1 MAYFLL
7 FSRLSRRTAIF
18 WGHAVTSG
26 VSQFDTDSTE
36 GTGGGDYFI
45 SSTLFEPSDG
55 GQDDYAE
62 QLYLMR
68 SMTTRFLP
76 PVKPRLSLEIE
87 DVLPGIANMRLYLV
101 PQTLYKLHPD
111 FDGLLASILR
121 KDAKAIVAFPE
132 AQLGEWTEAL
142 ERRWNRT
149 LTEDIRD
156 RVRVFRR
163 LDFDEFIRLAQL
175 CDVVLDPFPV
185 GGGRSSLELFSVGA
199 PIVMLEP
206 RTSIVQLTRGM
217 YQVMGDP
224 CPRCIAHTNEE
235 FVESADCTTAVSGF
249 SGTR

>member
-1 MAYFLL
+1 MNSMAYFLL

-36 GTGGGDYFI
+36 GTGGGDYFV
-45 SSTLFEPSDG
+45 SSTLFEPKDG

-87 DVLPGIANMRLYLV
+87 DVLPGIAGMRLYLV

-132 AQLGEWTEAL
+132 AQLGEWTEA
-142 ERRWNRT
+142 
-149 LTEDIRD
+149 
-156 RVRVFRR
+156 
-163 LDFDEFIRLAQL
+163 
-175 CDVVLDPFPV
+175 
-185 GGGRSSLELFSVGA
+185 SSGA
-199 PIVMLEP
+199 
-206 RTSIVQLTRGM
+206 
-217 YQVMGDP
+217 
-224 CPRCIAHTNEE
+224 
-235 FVESADCTTAVSGF
+235 
-249 SGTR
+249 GTVH

>member
-1 MAYFLL
+1 
-7 FSRLSRRTAIF
+7 
-18 WGHAVTSG
+18 
-26 VSQFDTDSTE
+26 
-36 GTGGGDYFI
+36 
-45 SSTLFEPSDG
+45 
-55 GQDDYAE
+55 
-62 QLYLMR
+62 MR

-76 PVKPRLSLEIE
+76 PVKPRLSLQIE
-87 DVLPGIANMRLYLV
+87 DVLPGISSMRLYLV

-111 FDGLLASILR
+111 FDQLLADILR
-121 KDAKAIVAFPE
+121 KDTQAIVAFPE

-206 RTSIVQLTRGM
+206 
-217 YQVMGDP
+217 
-224 CPRCIAHTNEE
+224 AH
-235 FVESADCTTAVSGF
+235 
-249 SGTR
+249 R